1 MGPVTHRPRR
11 PALFGPAALATFEA
25 PSGSGDPARRLEAA
39 HATARALVTG
49 LRAGDGGPDGDGR
62 LVRLADEHGLEALAE
77 LWSECA
83 PDSLP
88 GALWRLYVLRAWV
101 RADPEG
107 VARLYDAGQHRAPVL
122 AAVAGVADPPGP
134 REVEA
139 LADAVL
145 SGLVRGDLGVA
156 LERAAAFCRIVAAG
170 RVIVADEADD
180 DAGFSGARLLRTGEQ
195 LHASARAARTGH
207 LD

>member
-1 MGPVTHRPRR
+1 MAPVSQRPRR
-11 PALFGPAALATFEA
+11 PALFGPAALATFEGTSKA
-25 PSGSGDPARRLEAA
+25 DPARRLEAA
-39 HATARALVTG
+39 HATARALVDG
-49 LRAGDGGPDGDGR
+49 LRAGDGGPEGDQR
-62 LVRLADEHGLEALAE
+62 LVRLADEHGLEAVAE
-77 LWSECA
+77 LWSECV

-107 VARLYDAGQHRAPVL
+107 VARLYEAGRQRAPVL

-139 LADAVL
+139 LVDVVL

-170 RVIVADEADD
+170 RVIEADEADD

-195 LHASARAARTGH
+195 LDAAARAARTGQ

>member
-1 MGPVTHRPRR
+1 MGTVPHRPRR
-11 PALFGPAALATFEA
+11 PALFGPAALSTFESDSKA
-25 PSGSGDPARRLEAA
+25 GDPARRLDAA
-39 HATARALVTG
+39 HATARALVDG
-49 LRAGDGGPDGDGR
+49 LRAGEGGPDGDDK
-62 LVRLADEHGLEALAE
+62 LVRLADEHGLEAVAE

-101 RADPEG
+101 RGDPQG
-107 VARLYDAGQHRAPVL
+107 VARLYEAGRERAPVL

-145 SGLVRGDLGVA
+145 AGLVRGDLGAA

-180 DAGFSGARLLRTGEQ
+180 DAGFSGVRLLLTGEQ
-195 LHASARAARTGH
+195 LDAAAREARTGH